1 MVVVIDRWLLA
12 QVWLYI
18 VSFLLHNFLYS
29 RSSKNSNLSIHFFQT
44 QVRAS
49 FFEEIVAKVGLNNEN
64 ITLDNEMG
72 ESHQLCEDMFIF
84 SKVFPQNKIV

>member
-1 MVVVIDRWLLA
+1 M
-12 QVWLYI
+12 
-18 VSFLLHNFLYS
+18 
-29 RSSKNSNLSIHFFQT
+29 

-84 SKVFPQNKIV
+84 SKV

>member
-1 MVVVIDRWLLA
+1 MFDPPLKT
-12 QVWLYI
+12 YI
-18 VSFLLHNFLYS
+18 FNNHYVTSFFE
-29 RSSKNSNLSIHFFQT
+29 T

-84 SKVFPQNKIV
+84 SKVDRSKGRALCIAYV

>member
-1 MVVVIDRWLLA
+1 MKNKIVLKRKRLIFLFKIFWKVCLA
-12 QVWLYI
+12 V
-18 VSFLLHNFLYS
+18 YS
-29 RSSKNSNLSIHFFQT
+29 RASKNFNLSVHFYQT

-84 SKVFPQNKIV
+84 SKVFPQNKKE